1 MNGKVKCN
9 ECGKE
14 FTPIGTQNKVG
25 DIYLCNECR
34 FKIPSLFR
42 LTTKKES
49 KNLENVIA
57 KVKEEMVRAK
67 FSQSTINS
75 LNSYIE
81 IKGQKME
88 SFAKEKKDK
97 KEFRLKLQSGELDE
111 QLKKIKITSGYNF
124 EGYEIKDY
132 IQFICEEYV
141 MGTGWLS
148 SKESGIMDTLGGE
161 SRMYTKKLKQ
171 AKDTVKFRAIQ
182 ETLQIGGNAII
193 GATMSYTMFARDM
206 PGVIFSGT
214 AVKIELKN

>member
-1 MNGKVKCN
+1 MMNGKVKCN

-34 FKIPSLFR
+34 YKIPSLFR

-49 KNLENVIA
+49 KNIEKIVET
-57 KVKEEMVRAK
+57 VKKEMIRVN
-67 FSQSTINS
+67 FSQSTIDS

-81 IKGQKME
+81 DKSRKMKDL
-88 SFAKEKKDK
+88 AQEKQEQ

-111 QLKKIKITSGYNF
+111 ELKEFKITSGYNF
-124 EGYEIKDY
+124 EGFEIEEYLD
-132 IQFICEEYV
+132 FICEEYV

-148 SKESGIMDTLGGE
+148 TKESGIMDTLGGE

-171 AKDTVKFRAIQ
+171 AKDTVKFRGIQ
-182 ETLQIGGNAII
+182 EAMQLGGNAFI
-193 GATMSYTMFARDM
+193 GATMDYTMFARDM

-214 AVKIELKN
+214 AVKIKKI